1 MKPLK
6 VTMQAFGPYLK
17 ETEIDFALLGE
28 RPIFLITGATGG
40 GKTTI
45 LDAMCFALYCR
56 ATGGKRSWS
65 SMRTI
70 SAPDDLPTVV
80 DYSFDLSGELY
91 RFYRSLS
98 VHYVRGSGRRT
109 YREEHSCYQMTDN
122 GWKLL
127 QSGSET
133 KIREFAEALLHLTC
147 EQFSQVIVLP
157 QGNFL
162 KLLRSTSLE
171 KGEILQTLFSTEIW
185 VSLAEAAKKKADD
198 LAQKAGELAAARAA
212 VLQRE
217 DAQDLSGL
225 EQNCRKAREL
235 EETALRSFEEVKR
248 DLDAAVKTLA
258 NARALEGRF
267 QELEK
272 KEEELAYLSG
282 KAELYREKRE
292 KLAFYKKIQQAAPY
306 AAALEN
312 ARSNYKMQDIARQ
325 SAAGKADHAARA
337 LSEAAENEKKLPA
350 LKESA
355 AQLANSIVKLEASL
369 EFAKRLEQVRL
380 QTSRAEQGI
389 SVLKAEENEQLAL
402 RDQAETNAKKGEE
415 YIRALQ
421 ESIQRLPQITAEE
434 QSCRKQY
441 ESLTLFA
448 QKSELFEKAREK
460 REQALREEKRAAI
473 KLDAL
478 KKQLAQEECRM
489 RQNAAGTLAAELT
502 EGSPCPVCGAVH
514 HPAPATLP
522 EHYEKGRLEALREAL
537 SQEETSYRGVSQ
549 ISASCVTEALHC
561 KAELEQAGLGC
572 SGMSLEDK
580 PTLEQKLARLT
591 RERQKIESDSSLL
604 PQANARLE
612 QRRREA
618 KESGARL
625 DGCRAKLAESER
637 MLSGLLSSGRELS
650 KSLSGNGDAEEISRE
665 LSCSQKKK
673 AGLEQEA
680 QRLEEALTRAKTNQA
695 AAQAAKE
702 AAEEAFLQAE
712 QRLEEAAGQWDACRK
727 ALGLPPETDFSSSA
741 SFSGQIPVLEKDLQ
755 DYDSRLYSAREQAE
769 ALKKELAG
777 KARPKLEPLQSR
789 QTELQEKS
797 GQLSQEIGSLRQRLK
812 ALNASLQELA
822 ALLEQGGRTERD
834 YSQAS
839 RISRLL
845 SGKNPLKIPIQQ
857 YVLGIML
864 DDILFSCNQFFSALS
879 RGRYSLNRIQGNSG
893 GNAFGGLDLQVLDA
907 ERGGARS
914 IETLSGGEQFLAS
927 LSLAFGL
934 SEVVQQYSGS
944 VRLDSLFIDEGF
956 GSLDQDTLDTA
967 MKAIVM
973 IQKMGRSVGIIS
985 HVSELKRHIA
995 ARIEVMRSQDGGS
1008 TVAVK
1013 PE

>member
-17 ETEIDFALLGE
+17 ETEVDFALLGE

-70 SAPDDLPTVV
+70 SAPDDLPTIV
-80 DYSFDLSGELY
+80 DYSFDLNGECY

-109 YREEHSCYQMTDN
+109 YREEHACYQKAEN

-133 KIREFAEALLHLTC
+133 KIREFAETLLHLSC

-185 VSLAEAAKKKADD
+185 ASLAEAAKQKADA
-198 LAQKAGELAAARAA
+198 LAQKAGELSAARAA

-217 DAQDLSGL
+217 GVQDFAEL
-225 EQNCRKAREL
+225 EQNCQKVREL
-235 EETALRSFEEVKR
+235 EETALQSFEAIKR
-248 DLDAAVKTLA
+248 ELDAAAKSLA
-258 NARALEGRF
+258 AARALEGRF
-267 QELEK
+267 QDLEK
-272 KEEELAYLSG
+272 KEGELASLT
-282 KAELYREKRE
+282 KQADEYREKRD

-306 AAALEN
+306 VAALES
-312 ARSNYKMQDIARQ
+312 ARGDYKTQDNARQ
-325 SAAGKADHAARA
+325 SAGREAEQAARL
-337 LSEAAENEKKLPA
+337 LSEAAEHEKKLPA
-350 LKESA
+350 LKEDA
-355 AQLANSIVKLEASL
+355 ARLANSIVKWEASL
-369 EFAKRLEQVRL
+369 EFARRLEQVRL
-380 QTSRAEQGI
+380 QIAGAEKDI
-389 SVLKAEENEQLAL
+389 SLLKAEESEQLAL
-402 RDQAETNAKKGEE
+402 RAQAEANVKKGET

-441 ESLTLFA
+441 ESLALFV
-448 QKSELFEKAREK
+448 QKSELFEKAQEK
-460 REQALREEKRAAI
+460 REQALREEERAAV

-478 KKQLAQEECRM
+478 KKQLAPEEYRM
-489 RQNAAGTLAAELT
+489 RQNAAGTLASELT
-502 EGSPCPVCGAVH
+502 EGSPCPVCGAIH
-514 HPAPATLP
+514 HPSPAALP
-522 EHYEKGRLEALREAL
+522 EHYEKGRLEALRDTL
-537 SQEETSYRGVSQ
+537 SQEETSYRGISQ
-549 ISASCVTEALHC
+549 ISASCATEALHC
-561 KAELEQAGLGC
+561 KAELEQAARDC
-572 SGMSLEDK
+572 SGISLEDK
-580 PTLEQKLARLT
+580 PALEQKLARLT
-591 RERQKIESDSSLL
+591 KDRQKIETDSSLL
-604 PQANARLE
+604 PQADARLE

-618 KESGARL
+618 QESGVRL
-625 DGCRAKLAESER
+625 DSCRAKLAERER
-637 MLSGLLSSGRELS
+637 MLSGLQSSEQELS
-650 KSLSGNGDAEEISRE
+650 KSLNGGGSAEEISRE
-665 LSCSQKKK
+665 LSAAQEEKTRLDHEAQHLEETLTRARTSHAAAQAAKK
-673 AGLEQEA
+673 AAEEAFLKAA
-680 QRLEEALTRAKTNQA
+680 QRLEEAN
-695 AAQAAKE
+695 
-702 AAEEAFLQAE
+702 
-712 QRLEEAAGQWDACRK
+712 GQWEACRK
-727 ALGLPPETDFSSSA
+727 GLDLPPDADVSSSA
-741 SFSGQIPVLEKDLQ
+741 SRAAQIPILERDLQ
-755 DYDSRLYSAREQAE
+755 DYGSRFYSAKQQAE
-769 ALKKELAG
+769 ALKKELDG
-777 KARPKLEPLQSR
+777 KIRPELEPLQAR
-789 QTELQEKS
+789 QDELQEKI
-797 GQLSQEIGSLRQRLK
+797 GQLNQEIGSLRQRLK
-812 ALNASLQELA
+812 ALHASLQELSL
-822 ALLEQGGRTERD
+822 LLEQGGRTERD

-845 SGKNPLKIPIQQ
+845 SGKNSLKIPIQQ

-879 RGRYSLNRIQGNSG
+879 GGRYSLDRIQGNSG

-956 GSLDQDTLDTA
+956 GSLDQETLDTA

-973 IQKMGRSVGIIS
+973 IQKMGRTVGIIS
-985 HVSELKRHIA
+985 HVGELKRHIA
-995 ARIEVMRSQDGGS
+995 ARIEVGRGQDGS
-1008 TVAVK
+1008 SMVTVRS
-1013 PE
+1013 E